1 MLKQLYVIRQ
11 RYWKTCLIISPFCYY
26 VTLIPDLVSVLNIFL
41 FFFSSVF
48 SNELQETLPHDGL
61 HVHVPEVQEL
71 GPLPTATQHAQP
83 LKNAPPMTESL
94 TGNRA
99 MPAKVAG
106 VPVPVSQI
114 G

>member
-1 MLKQLYVIRQ
+1 MPHNL
-11 RYWKTCLIISPFCYY
+11 PFLLLCNPDPR
-26 VTLIPDLVSVLNIFL
+26 LSERSKHIP